1 MQLFSLTSCMI
12 AKVREKVKKFKDY
25 YWGCQS
31 KSFFF
36 QTFSGIWIHRVGV
49 VNSTKFVSG
58 RSAVQS
64 FFLCFSC
71 CSSGANK
78 KKLRKYNSKFWNI
91 FPVIL
96 FKKPWPEYES
106 SCVQCTFFT
115 PPIMMIMT
123 RITVFAISIVRWLHF
138 TTSLIKFHLELQYI
152 WQWWKDF
159 LIGCKVQNT
168 VKKNVSA

>member
-71 CSSGANK
+71 CSCGANK
-78 KKLRKYNSKFWNI
+78 KNWGNTTQNSEI
-91 FPVIL
+91 FFLWFCLKNLDRNMSHPVCNAL
-96 FKKPWPEYES
+96 
-106 SCVQCTFFT
+106 FFT

>member
-31 KSFFF
+31 KSFFSKLFLVFGFIEWVLSTPQNSF
-36 QTFSGIWIHRVGV
+36 QGGVLFNHFSSV
-49 VNSTKFVSG
+49 
-58 RSAVQS
+58 
-64 FFLCFSC
+64 FSC

>member
-31 KSFFF
+31 KSFFSKL
-36 QTFSGIWIHRVGV
+36 FSGIWIHRVGV

-78 KKLRKYNSKFWNI
+78 KNWGNTTQNSEI
-91 FPVIL
+91 FFLWFCLKTLTGIWVIL
-96 FKKPWPEYES
+96 
-106 SCVQCTFFT
+106 CAMHFFYT
-115 PPIMMIMT
+115 SNNDDNDQNHRFCNFHCSLASFYDLINKVSFRTTVYMTMMK
-123 RITVFAISIVRWLHF
+123 RFPNWL
-138 TTSLIKFHLELQYI
+138 
-152 WQWWKDF
+152 
-159 LIGCKVQNT
+159 
-168 VKKNVSA
+168 